1 MKINQCQ
8 GSTMSMSKKHKSLAN
23 TSNEMQRRQAS
34 KDAEPI
40 PTHVYLLQNNHN
52 GSRKG
57 SNESHHFR
65 DVSAS
70 NLSQSLS
77 QAKKFHN

>member
-8 GSTMSMSKKHKSLAN
+8 GSMSKKHKTLVN

-40 PTHVYLLQNNHN
+40 PTHVYLLQNNN
-52 GSRKG
+52 AGRKG

-65 DVSAS
+65 DVSAT

-77 QAKKFHN
+77 QAKKFHNQQ